1 MGHPLR
7 RWNPT
12 LACATQ
18 VKQMGHPLRSATA
31 ATDLRS
37 RGPCCLVYNTKVY
50 PPRRARLEQ
59 PEQLA
64 QLKQREQCGQLKP
77 LK

>member
-1 MGHPLR
+1 MGPSLR

-18 VKQMGHPLRSATA
+18 VKQMGPPLRTATA

-37 RGPCCLVYNTKVY
+37 RGPCCLVYNTEGY
-50 PPRRARLEQ
+50 LPRRVKPEQ
-59 PEQLA
+59 LEQLA
-64 QLKQREQCGQLKP
+64 QLKQREQFGQLKP